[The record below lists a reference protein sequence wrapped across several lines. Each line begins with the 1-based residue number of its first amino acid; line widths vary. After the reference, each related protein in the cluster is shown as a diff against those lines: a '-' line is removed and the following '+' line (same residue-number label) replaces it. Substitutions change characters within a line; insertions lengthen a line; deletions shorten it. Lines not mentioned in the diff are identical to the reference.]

1 MSYLQIRGA
10 VIALLLGLNTFLLAG
25 CAVTDG
31 GYGYSTDVRIG
42 LDYYDPW
49 IGDDGGYGVYGGYGG
64 WRGWGPGYRVGP
76 PRQIM
81 PRPDFDQR
89 RLPHPGGYRPAPG
102 GHPVPT
108 IPSRPHPRG
117 LLPRR

>member
-1 MSYLQIRGA
+1 MTYLHIRGA
-10 VIALLLGLNTFLLAG
+10 VIALLIGLNTFLLAS

-49 IGDDGGYGVYGGYGG
+49 FGNYGDYG
-64 WRGWGPGYRVGP
+64 GWGPGYRVGP

-81 PRPDFDQR
+81 PRPDFDR
-89 RLPHPGGYRPAPG
+89 GRLPHRGGYRPAPG
-102 GHPVPT
+102 AHPVPS

-117 LLPRR
+117 PRPRR

>member
-1 MSYLQIRGA
+1 MTPLRVRGT
-10 VIALLLGLNTFLLAG
+10 VVALLLGLNTFLLAS

-31 GYGYSTDVRIG
+31 GYAYSTDVRIG

-49 IGDDGGYGVYGGYGG
+49 FPDYGGYGG
-64 WRGWGPGYRVGP
+64 FGGWAPGYRVGP

-81 PRPDFDQR
+81 PRPDFHGDR
-89 RLPHPGGYRPAPG
+89 PPHRGGYRQAPG
-102 GHPVPT
+102 AHPVPT

-117 LLPRR
+117 PRPRR